1 MGDARLERLLFARGR
16 LEAILAPIVVAGVM
30 LYGGTTIAADYVEH
44 QPRLNPDP
52 TQVSAPRPPEPA
64 IRFGFPAP
72 EPPSYADVRQHGLTV
87 NGPLSMNAV
96 REGLGALRY
105 EGCSVGPDLAAAT
118 ANGEIIVH
126 FVISRSGGVSA
137 SSDASSSAVDRAG
150 ATCIAKRFF
159 ALRFSES
166 SGETHVSYV
175 VPQASVRT
183 YPIDR
188 GAVAA
193 ALGNVNV
200 QSCKTSDGPTGSGH
214 VRVTFSPDGRVISA
228 VVDSGPFPGTRV
240 GECLASRFRGVRMP
254 AFSGDLITVGKSFT
268 IN

>member
-16 LEAILAPIVVAGVM
+16 LDAILAPIVVAGVM

-52 TQVSAPRPPEPA
+52 TQVSAPRPPEAA

-72 EPPSYADVRQHGLTV
+72 EPPSYGDVRQWGLTV
-87 NGPLSMNAV
+87 NGTLPINAV
-96 REGLGALRY
+96 RAGLGALRY
-105 EGCSVGPDLAAAT
+105 DGCSVGPDLGAAS
-118 ANGEIIVH
+118 ANGEILVH
-126 FVISRSGGVSA
+126 FVISRSGGVSSA
-137 SSDASSSAVDRAG
+137 SDASSNAVDRAG
-150 ATCIAKRFF
+150 AACIARRFF
-159 ALRFSES
+159 ALRFQES

-183 YPIDR
+183 FPFDR

-193 ALGNVNV
+193 TLGNVNV

-214 VRVTFSPDGRVISA
+214 VKLTYAPDGRVVSVI
-228 VVDSGPFPGTRV
+228 VDAGPFSGTRV
-240 GECLASRFRGVRMP
+240 GACIASRFREARIP
-254 AFSGDLITVGKSFT
+254 SFSGEPVTVGRSFT